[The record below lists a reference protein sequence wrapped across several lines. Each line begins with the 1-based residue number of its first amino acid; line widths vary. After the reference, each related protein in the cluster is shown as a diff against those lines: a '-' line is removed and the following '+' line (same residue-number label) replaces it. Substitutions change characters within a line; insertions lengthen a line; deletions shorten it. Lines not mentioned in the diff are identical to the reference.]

1 MAKGSTTRG
10 TSKGICNFCKG
21 EFSKSGMTQHLK
33 SCKQRLAEITAENTE
48 AEGTA
53 KSRSRKPQKTKLFH
67 ILVDG
72 LYLPMYWMHLELPA
86 FLTLR
91 DLDNFLR
98 RTWLECCGHLSEFK
112 IGDVR
117 YLAHLED
124 DFEDA
129 DELEEDADKLS
140 DEERFQLAKLLPPDL
155 PPELRNLLTL
165 GEAITLPNL
174 LEMEKQFTSRP
185 GSLLSAG
192 TPDSLAVL
200 LTKAGLL
207 TYSTPS
213 PRRVIR
219 ERGMG
224 IELEKVLKPDLK
236 FFHDYDFGST
246 TSLSLKVVAEREGK
260 LKKGKK
266 AIEVLSR
273 NEPPT
278 ILCTACGKPA
288 TSIST
293 SSDDAWCD
301 ACAEEHEGD
310 YEYEMLLPVVN
321 SPRMGVCG
329 YTG

>member
-1 MAKGSTTRG
+1 MIKE

-33 SCKQRLAEITAENTE
+33 SCKQRLTEIATETTE
-48 AEGTA
+48 AENA
-53 KSRSRKPQKTKLFH
+53 SKSKSRKPKKTKLFH

-72 LYLPMYWMHLELPA
+72 LYRPRYWMHLELPA

-117 YLAHLED
+117 YLVHVED
-124 DFEDA
+124 DFGEETEEVEEEMPKLSA
-129 DELEEDADKLS
+129 DELS
-140 DEERFQLAKLLPPDL
+140 QLVSLLPPDL
-155 PPELRNLLTL
+155 PLELKNVLAAGQPTTLTDVL
-165 GEAITLPNL
+165 QIERR
-174 LEMEKQFTSRP
+174 FTP
-185 GSLLSAG
+185 TVGGLISAG
-192 TPDSLAVL
+192 SPNNLFTL
-200 LTKAGLL
+200 LQRAGLL
-207 TYSTPS
+207 TFDLPT
-213 PRRVIR
+213 RRVIR

-224 IELEKVLKPDLK
+224 IELGKVLKPGLE

-246 TSLSLKVVAEREGK
+246 THLRLKVVAEREGIV
-260 LKKGKK
+260 KKGKK
-266 AIEVLSR
+266 AIEVLAR

-278 ILCTACGKPA
+278 IRCTACGKPA
-288 TSIST
+288 TYIST
-293 SSDDAWCD
+293 ESDDAWCD

-310 YEYEMLLPVVN
+310 YAYEMSLPVVN

-329 YTG
+329 YTGRG